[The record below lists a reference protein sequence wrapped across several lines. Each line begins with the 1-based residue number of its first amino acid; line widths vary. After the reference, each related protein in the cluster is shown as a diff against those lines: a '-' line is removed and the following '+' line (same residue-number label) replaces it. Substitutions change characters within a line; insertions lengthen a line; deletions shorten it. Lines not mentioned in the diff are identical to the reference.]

1 VRGYTGRLP
10 VFYHHGTP
18 NIGRPPEPL
27 FPASDRLGIRWVS
40 HDRPGYGGSAP
51 HPGRDVASAAA
62 DVAGMADALGIGQ
75 FAVLGHSGGG
85 PHALACAVLLPERVL
100 AAVSVSGP
108 APVDAAGLDW
118 FAGFAAAGAAEARAA
133 VEGRAAL
140 EQYLASSEYDPEM
153 FTPADHAAL
162 EGAWSWFDSVVG
174 PALDGDPDGM
184 VDDLLASVASW
195 GFDPGQITAPVL
207 ILHGDQDRMVPS
219 SHGQWLASHRRSA
232 ELWLRPSVAAS
243 AGPDWK
249 PLGDFAG
256 RAIEQGGLHSP
267 LKNSLRTRR
276 ASCRM
281 PSRRASRTDDWL
293 RSSIRET
300 SHQVPSVPGSS
311 SRREVTP
318 SFG

>member
-1 VRGYTGRLP
+1 MVTEADLELGDGRTLHMYDTGAGDAGRLP

-27 FPASDRLGIRWVS
+27 FPVSDRLGIRWVS
-40 HDRPGYGGSAP
+40 HDRPGYGGSTP

-62 DVAGMADALGIGQ
+62 DVASMADALGIGQ

-85 PHALACAVLLPERVL
+85 PHALACAALLPERVL

-108 APVDAAGLDW
+108 APFGAAGLDW

-140 EQYLASSEYDPEM
+140 EQCLASSEYDPEM

-162 EGAWSWFDSVVG
+162 EGAWSWFGSVVG

-184 VDDLLASVASW
+184 VDDLLASVAPW

-219 SHGQWLASHRRSA
+219 SHGQWIASHCRPA
-232 ELWLRPSVAAS
+232 ELRLRPGDGHISVLSSAPAA
-243 AGPDWK
+243 
-249 PLGDFAG
+249 L
-256 RAIEQGGLHSP
+256 
-267 LKNSLRTRR
+267 
-276 ASCRM
+276 
-281 PSRRASRTDDWL
+281 DWL
-293 RSSIRET
+293 QE
-300 SHQVPSVPGSS
+300 HASV
-311 SRREVTP
+311 SR
-318 SFG
+318 G